1 MAVFL
6 SEDIRQIGFITSSS
20 TVGHSDGVSTGSIG
34 SLHQLITALAFHT
47 VSYNSQKLL
56 PCVQNP
62 YKFISFLGPY
72 IFTLTCYTLL
82 ISPTDVKKTFFMFLF
97 YFF

>member
-47 VSYNSQKLL
+47 VSYNSQKLPL
-56 PCVQNP
+56 YVQNP

-72 IFTLTCYTLL
+72 IFTLTCYTLIAHL
-82 ISPTDVKKTFFMFLF
+82 SHRCKKRFLCF
-97 YFF
+97 YFIF